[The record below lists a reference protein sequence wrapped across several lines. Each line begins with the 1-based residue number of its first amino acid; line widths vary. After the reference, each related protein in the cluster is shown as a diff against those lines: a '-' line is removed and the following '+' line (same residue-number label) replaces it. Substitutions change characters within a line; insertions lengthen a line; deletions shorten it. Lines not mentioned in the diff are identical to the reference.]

1 MDTEATQRAKKG
13 GKERKRKTAPKEGR
27 GTGEEE
33 EEVEVEGEPEKDTLS
48 QFDGTVLPGNSPSQ
62 QRIGNF
68 TGVEHHSLERLSAM
82 KVYEQERG
90 ISRKTGQCCT
100 KGINIHVPPL
110 SYTAGNFKLP
120 AQASLP
126 LVTRTRDSPTNH

>member
-1 MDTEATQRAKKG
+1 MGRVSRRQGSEEATLNLGKLGVDCARTGEARKKDNARSCAQRADGMDTEATQRAKKG

-68 TGVEHHSLERLSAM
+68 TGGLSATPW
-82 KVYEQERG
+82 KGFER
-90 ISRKTGQCCT
+90 
-100 KGINIHVPPL
+100 
-110 SYTAGNFKLP
+110 
-120 AQASLP
+120 
-126 LVTRTRDSPTNH
+126 